1 MLEDPSEPRAFHTCA
16 IRSWRPLILRRANR
30 RSAVLQLVAHN
41 RSHLSA
47 QNLYR
52 AQHFLVRKRGYAHLE
67 CDARDAAES
76 FVYVKDFFRDRSSV
90 TYQQRSSGPALCVEL
105 RAGGGRPAAFLAD
118 FGKSVCVTW
127 KESIRGFVCGVRE
140 KADGMKTDSEAVGG
154 MAGASPGFAVE
165 VNERAETYRL
175 AADDG
180 DHERKSEHS
189 RANKGFGRA
198 AHTDPYRQRILQRTR
213 VDCLAVRAARC
224 LPDQCTAVL
233 ARIFNSRSSFSAKS
247 ES

>member
-118 FGKSVCVTW
+118 FGKRLRVTW

-175 AADDG
+175 PAGGWGPGRKGAAVPPD
-180 DHERKSEHS
+180 
-189 RANKGFGRA
+189 KGFGRA

-213 VDCLAVRAARC
+213 VDCLAGKGCAVFAGPVHFRAGAN
-224 LPDQCTAVL
+224 
-233 ARIFNSRSSFSAKS
+233 F
-247 ES
+247 